1 MEKTVKNRQLN
12 SIKKIRLYF
21 NKLINDFDNDLI
33 EADKFKTLCYS
44 LNIYNKIFENS
55 EIEARIEALEKSI
68 NTEPYNPNKELNNEL

>member
-55 EIEARIEALEKSI
+55 EIEARIEALEK
-68 NTEPYNPNKELNNEL
+68 NMNVEYNPNDRLNNEI